1 MGGLNKIT
9 PGIIDWFYKKIIK
22 KGPGKYELPSTL
34 SHTKYTM
41 RPKTHADIMILTKG
55 IPGPGAYEAI
65 PAINDKGR
73 YTLSKFSNSCAT
85 LINPSRSRR
94 F

>member
-1 MGGLNKIT
+1 MIYHK
-9 PGIIDWFYKKIIK
+9 K